1 MKYPCVEKKYMHT
14 LKSSCISVSILT
26 EGEQGAAEAWVL
38 VEDVWEVMKGPR
50 LSNKTYFGNDK
61 LKINWYF

>member
-1 MKYPCVEKKYMHT
+1 MYFSIYFN
-14 LKSSCISVSILT
+14 SILT

-50 LSNKTYFGNDK
+50 LSNKT
-61 LKINWYF
+61 